1 MSSPNTGI
9 ITVWWVVHVILVS
22 AQVLLVLTTGLW
34 SLGLLTQA
42 WQLLNFVNSE
52 KLLLVNV
59 CAFLLNEIY
68 V

>member
-1 MSSPNTGI
+1 M
-9 ITVWWVVHVILVS
+9 ILVS